1 MSGLTPRRS
10 LSKRFLLVLACSL
23 TLSGLLA
30 SSASAQDEE
39 PPRADTTTTLHCSS
53 GAVVGAK
60 LTCKVVVEDR
70 SKKPNAPSG
79 DVIFHHTGE
88 GVFTDSEGDHT
99 DKAVCELEREPPRLG
114 RCQVSYTPTTLG
126 SGHQTVSAEY
136 QGDSL
141 HERSNDSEEFELFI
155 PVPTSTSVKCTPARM
170 PLGGSSKC
178 VGTVTDISAF
188 PTTPVGPVAF
198 EDVNGSFPI
207 GAGCIVDPIDGKSAS
222 CELTYVPKK
231 PGIDTVT
238 ARYVGF
244 AQNFHA
250 YLSSS
255 DTTTVEVGNT
265 TATTLSCAP
274 ADGVKPGA
282 TATCTATVEDTD
294 AGPTT
299 PGGTV
304 RFEHDRAGSFSPE
317 TCALTGTG
325 KRSSCQ
331 VKYTPTD
338 RGFHKLTASYQGEAG
353 HFTSKASSRL
363 RVGERR
369 FAAPGGTGA
378 DPCANPADPCSLFD
392 AADFRGVDT
401 TIQPGDEVVMLA
413 GTYTDSAGDLGPT
426 GVLLPE
432 KELEIH
438 GQAELPRPLIEL
450 LTESGLVTVSS
461 GDVLSGIEIDSV
473 AAPADLE
480 SLGIVENVIVR
491 SSAPGAIACVQIA
504 GVIRDSA
511 CLASG
516 AGAAA
521 AGTRP
526 APELGAPGASLRNV
540 TAVATGDESH
550 GLAYDLSQSGAS
562 LSVKFDA
569 KATIAKGTAE
579 DVFARNGVEA
589 EVEVQLD
596 HSDYASVL
604 AEDGAIV
611 TPAGAPTNVKAAPL
625 LAADGIHQLIGS
637 PTVDAGAT
645 DELSGEADLDG
656 NVRVF
661 GPAAD
666 IGVDELTNATVTAVS
681 CKPATVNAGKP
692 STCTATV
699 ENVSPGTPGPTGV
712 VSFSREGEGTGS
724 FSDEGVCQL
733 DETEGKLSCQ
743 VSYTPTTVGSGSH
756 KVVASYEGD
765 PTHDRSQGSTAVSVV
780 NHVTKTTLSCAPS
793 PVEIKASSH
802 CKATVEDTVGGVAT
816 TPSGKVTF
824 KSDSNGA
831 FSPKECDLVTI
842 DGKSA
847 SCTVDY
853 TPAEVQSGSHKLT
866 AAYASDALHASSS
879 GQFSVKVS
887 PEGRVTNTALS
898 CSPNPV
904 QVKGVSHCEATV
916 VDTGPSGASA
926 PSGDITFTS
935 DSKGNFP
942 ISCILHPTGDGKSA
956 SCAVDYIPAE
966 VQSGHHGLTA
976 TYLGDAVHGPSA
988 GEFSLEVNPEGSEN
1002 GTTTLLSCE
1011 PATAGVG
1018 SSVQCS
1024 ARVDN
1029 TVLGASAPTGI
1040 VHFHTA
1046 DLGAFSPADCTLQPA
1061 EDGKTA
1067 SCLTRVKYTPSA
1079 LGNGTHL
1086 LEGTYPGD
1094 GRHTS
1099 STGSFSMKV
1108 VPPTGSAH
1116 GTKTTLSCTP
1126 GTVEVKHPSHCKA
1139 TVEDTVGAAAT
1150 SPTGKVAFASDS
1162 NGAFAAKECALAE
1175 TGDGKSA
1182 SCTVDYTPAA
1192 VGSGSHQLT
1201 AAYSSD
1207 AFHLSSSGET
1217 SLKVN
1222 VEGGGGE
1229 KDATKTTLACNPA
1242 SLAVG
1247 DSSICTATV
1256 TDEAGTPSTPR
1267 GNVSFSHSNEGVFSP
1282 QASCVLIA
1290 AGDGKSAT
1298 CQLTYIPTAVGAHQ
1312 LTAVYLGDE
1321 AHISSEATSSLS
1333 VTAGGGN
1340 KDATKATLACVPS
1353 NLAVGGSSTCTATVT
1368 DEATSPSTPRGN
1380 FTFSHSNEGVFS
1392 PQASCALIAAGDGK
1406 SASCQLTYI
1415 PTAVGAHQL
1424 TALYSGDEAH
1434 TSSEATSS
1442 LSVSESGGGTKDQT
1456 KTALS
1461 CLPAS
1466 LAVGG
1471 SSICTATVTD
1481 EAGSPSTPRGN
1492 VSFTHSNE
1500 GVFSPQASCALLAS
1514 GDGKSASCQLIYI
1527 PTAAGAHGLTGLYS
1541 GDEAHRS
1548 SEATSSL
1555 SVTAGGGNKDATK
1568 ATLACNPTSLAVG
1581 GSSTCTATV
1590 TDEAATPSTP
1600 RGNFTFS
1607 HSNEGVFSPQASCV
1621 LIAAGDGK
1629 SATCQLTYIPI
1640 ATGAHQLTALYSGD
1654 EAHTSSEATSSLSAT
1669 AGGGN
1674 KDATKATLVCNPAS
1688 LAVGGS
1694 ATCTATVT
1702 DQAGTPSTPRGN
1714 FTFSHSNEGVF
1725 SPQASCA
1732 LIASGDGKTA
1742 SCQLT
1747 YIPTSVG
1754 GHQLTALYSGDEA
1767 HVSSEATSSLS
1778 VTAGGGNKDA
1788 TKATLACVPA
1798 SLAAGGSSTCT
1809 ATVTDEAGTPS
1820 TPRGN
1825 FTFSHSNEGV
1835 FSPQASCVLIA
1846 TGDGKTASC
1855 QLAYIPTAVG
1865 AHQLTALYS
1874 GDEAHN
1880 QSEGVTAL
1888 TVTSPGGDTHTT
1900 KATLDCAPA
1909 SVEVSQLSHC
1919 AVTVEDTA
1927 ATGATSPTGKVA
1939 FTTDSE
1945 GAFSAAECDLAATD
1959 AKSATCAVDYTPARR
1974 QSGHHVLTVAYRGDE
1989 AHAISSGQ
1997 FSLGVTR
2004 EGGSTK
2010 DATTTALSCQP
2021 AARATSEVSTCT
2033 ATVTD
2038 TETGTVPSG
2047 KVEFESNEA
2056 GAFSDAA
2063 ACVLSPSGGAEASC
2077 EVSYRPVLVGSG
2089 THRIAAAYQGDA
2101 GHDPSTGSDE
2111 IAVTIESPEKSET
2124 VTTLTC
2130 VPAAVKT
2137 SEATTC
2143 TVLVN
2148 DESTTPTLP
2157 SGQVEFATNGVGA
2170 FSDAATCSLDVA
2182 GPHEAVCALTYTPI
2196 EVGSG
2201 RHKVFATYEADGTH
2215 RISQG
2220 TATVD
2225 VSAETPEKPLTRTTL
2240 ECAPASRTI
2249 GELST
2254 CTATVENAESGPS
2267 LPTGLVELASN
2278 GKGGFS
2284 SADCTLA
2291 DAGNGKASCQ
2301 VDYAPTEVGT
2311 GTHRIAATYAG
2322 DQDHRLSQGVDTI
2335 AVSAPGLDPTAT
2347 TVVCAPSP
2355 MLSSGFAAC
2364 TVTVTDTDAT
2374 PSAPSGEV
2382 KFKARDGDVFSGE
2395 GACTLFSVGQDTAR
2409 CDVIYEPIAG
2419 GPRQIV
2425 AAYQGDAGHAQ
2436 SEGETPLVV
2445 LASNGGHHTETS
2457 LTCDPASV
2465 ILGGHSICTVEVT
2478 DISPDKPKAPGGAVV
2493 FASEGP
2499 GTFSTGG
2506 CVLFAVGPAKAR
2518 CQLIYNPAEVGPGSH
2533 QVVAIYPGEAGH
2545 EPSIASARIDVA
2557 PPNGGHATA
2566 TTVACQPATVA
2577 IGASATCTVTVADTD
2592 ATSPS
2597 IPQGGVIFRTDSA
2610 GTFDT
2615 GGCHLE
2621 AVGPGKSACSLH
2633 YAPIDVRSGSHEISA
2648 AYEGDAGQGG
2658 AASHEPSQASTPL
2671 AVTARPLP
2679 ETHPTQVSVACGPNG
2694 LSLGASTTCTATVA
2708 DTVID
2713 PTEPTAPTGEVKF
2726 ASDGPGGFSVVACG
2740 LTGAGPGKG
2749 SCQVTYNPS
2758 AVGSGKHKITAAYQ
2772 GDGGHLQSAGETT
2785 LQVVAPAPP
2794 AATAPNTTIKKKP
2807 RRKTALRKAKFK
2819 FVSDQAGSTFQC
2831 KLDKKR
2837 YRPCR
2842 SPFKRKVRPGRH
2854 VFRVRAINPQGL
2866 ADPTPAVFRWRVGR
2880 PR

>member
-1 MSGLTPRRS
+1 MSGSTPRRS
-10 LSKRFLLVLACSL
+10 LSKRFPSRWPATFALALAGALVMSA
-23 TLSGLLA
+23 LLA
-30 SSASAQDEE
+30 GAAAAEE
-39 PPRADTTTTLHCSS
+39 PRDDTELELVCTSS
-53 GAVVGAK
+53 GSMLVGETTA
-60 LTCKVVVEDR
+60 CRVVVVDTA
-70 SKKPNAPSG
+70 KKPHTPTGS
-79 DVIFHHTGE
+79 IFFRHTE
-88 GVFTDSEGDHT
+88 QGVFSDGG
-99 DKAVCELEREPPRLG
+99 VCELKGTPPTLG
-114 RCQVSYTPTTLG
+114 KCQVNYTPTSLG
-126 SGHQTVSAEY
+126 SGRQTISAEY

-141 HERSNDSEEFELFI
+141 HEPSADSEQIHLFL
-155 PVPTSTSVKCTPARM
+155 PVPTATNFECTPARL

-178 VGTVTDISAF
+178 VAIVTDLSASGLT
-188 PTTPVGPVAF
+188 PTGPVAF
-198 EDVNGSFPI
+198 ETANGSFPQN
-207 GAGCIVDPIDGKSAS
+207 GCFVSPIDERTAS
-222 CELTYVPKK
+222 CELPYTPVK
-231 PGIDTVT
+231 PGTDTLT
-238 ARYVGF
+238 ARYSGDSVEF
-244 AQNFHA
+244 ISH
-250 YLSSS
+250 LPST

-265 TATTLSCAP
+265 TATALSCFP
-274 ADGVKPGA
+274 AGLKPGQ
-282 TATCTATVEDTD
+282 TSTCTATVEDTG

-304 RFEHDRAGSFSPE
+304 RFEHDLAGSFSPE
-317 TCALTGTG
+317 TCAPVGSG

-331 VKYTPTD
+331 VKYTPSA
-338 RGFHKLTASYQGEAG
+338 RGFHKITASYQGEAG
-353 HFTSKASSRL
+353 HFTSKASARL
-363 RVGERR
+363 RVGELR

-392 AADFRGVDT
+392 AADSRGVDT
-401 TIQPGDEVVMLA
+401 TVQPGDEVVMLP

-432 KELEIH
+432 NGIEIH
-438 GQAELPRPLIEL
+438 SQAELPRPVIEL

-461 GDVLSGIEIDSV
+461 GDFLSGIEIDTAV
-473 AAPADLE
+473 APANLE
-480 SLGIVENVIVR
+480 SLGVVEDLIVR
-491 SSAPGAIACVQIA
+491 SSAPGAIACVQTA

-511 CLASG
+511 CLARG

-526 APELGAPGASLRNV
+526 APELGSSASLRNV

-579 DVFARNGVEA
+579 DVFARNGAEA

-604 AEDGAIV
+604 AEAGAIV

-666 IGVDELTNATVTAVS
+666 IGVDELTNATVTAVT
-681 CKPATVNAGKP
+681 CKPPTVNAGKP

-699 ENVSPGTPGPTGV
+699 ENVSPGTPGPTGI

-743 VSYTPTTVGSGSH
+743 VGYTPTTVGSGSH
-756 KVVASYEGD
+756 KVIASYEGD

-816 TPSGKVTF
+816 TPSGKVAF

-853 TPAEVQSGSHKLT
+853 TPAEVQSGTHKLT

-879 GQFSVKVS
+879 GQFSVKVA
-887 PEGRVTNTALS
+887 PEGRVTQTALS
-898 CSPNPV
+898 CSPSPV

-926 PSGDITFTS
+926 PSGDVTFTS

-942 ISCILHPTGDGKSA
+942 IACILHPVGDGKSA
-956 SCAVDYIPAE
+956 SCGVDYIPAE

-988 GEFSLEVNPEGSEN
+988 GEFSLDVSAEGTEN
-1002 GTTTLLSCE
+1002 GTTTLINCE

-1029 TVLGASAPTGI
+1029 TVLGAGAPTGI

-1046 DLGAFSPADCTLQPA
+1046 DLGVFSPADCTLQPIG
-1061 EDGKTA
+1061 EGKSAT
-1067 SCLTRVKYTPSA
+1067 CLTKVKYTPSA

-1094 GRHTS
+1094 GSHTS

-1162 NGAFAAKECALAE
+1162 NGAFAAKECALAA

-1229 KDATKTTLACNPA
+1229 KDATKATLACVPA

-1247 DSSICTATV
+1247 GSSTCTATV
-1256 TDEAGTPSTPR
+1256 TDEAASPSTPK
-1267 GNVSFSHSNEGVFSP
+1267 GIVSFSHSNEGVFSP
-1282 QASCVLIA
+1282 QASCALIA
-1290 AGDGKSAT
+1290 AGDGKSAS

-1312 LTAVYLGDE
+1312 LTALYSGDE
-1321 AHISSEATSSLS
+1321 AHVSSEATSSLN
-1333 VTAGGGN
+1333 VTQGGGGR
-1340 KDATKATLACVPS
+1340 DATKATLACVPAS
-1353 NLAVGGSSTCTATVT
+1353 VAVGGSSICTATVT
-1368 DEATSPSTPRGN
+1368 DEAASPSTPRGN

-1392 PQASCALIAAGDGK
+1392 PQASCALIATGDGK

-1471 SSICTATVTD
+1471 SSTCTATVTD
-1481 EAGSPSTPRGN
+1481 EAGTPSTPRGN
-1492 VSFTHSNE
+1492 VSFSHSNE
-1500 GVFSPQASCALLAS
+1500 GVFSPQASCALIAS
-1514 GDGKSASCQLIYI
+1514 GDGKTASCQLTYI

-1568 ATLACNPTSLAVG
+1568 ATLACNPASLAVG

-1590 TDEAATPSTP
+1590 TDEAASPSTP

-1629 SATCQLTYIPI
+1629 SATCQLIYIPI

-1654 EAHTSSEATSSLSAT
+1654 EAHTSSEATSSLS
-1669 AGGGN
+1669 
-1674 KDATKATLVCNPAS
+1674 
-1688 LAVGGS
+1688 
-1694 ATCTATVT
+1694 
-1702 DQAGTPSTPRGN
+1702 
-1714 FTFSHSNEGVF
+1714 
-1725 SPQASCA
+1725 
-1732 LIASGDGKTA
+1732 
-1742 SCQLT
+1742 
-1747 YIPTSVG
+1747 
-1754 GHQLTALYSGDEA
+1754 
-1767 HVSSEATSSLS
+1767 

-1788 TKATLACVPA
+1788 TKATLACVP
-1798 SLAAGGSSTCT
+1798 SNLPAGGSSTCT

-1846 TGDGKTASC
+1846 AGDGKSASC
-1855 QLAYIPTAVG
+1855 QITYIPTAVG
-1865 AHQLTALYS
+1865 PHQLTALYS

-1888 TVTSPGGDTHTT
+1888 TVTSPGGETHTT

-1945 GAFSAAECDLAATD
+1945 GAFSATECDLAATD

-1989 AHAISSGQ
+1989 THATSSGQ

-2010 DATTTALSCQP
+2010 DATNTALSCEP

-2047 KVEFESNEA
+2047 RVEFGSNEA

-2089 THRIAAAYQGDA
+2089 THRISAAYQGDA

-2111 IAVTIESPEKSET
+2111 IAVTIESPEKDET

-2148 DESTTPTLP
+2148 DESTTPAVPT
-2157 SGQVEFATNGVGA
+2157 GQVEFATNGVGA
-2170 FSDAATCSLDVA
+2170 FSGAATCTLEAA
-2182 GPHEAVCALTYTPI
+2182 GAHEAICALTYTPI

-2201 RHKVFATYEADGTH
+2201 HHKVFATYEADGTH

-2267 LPTGLVELASN
+2267 LPTGLVEFASN

-2284 SADCTLA
+2284 SADCTLG

-2335 AVSAPGLDPTAT
+2335 AVSAPALDPTTT

-2364 TVTVTDTDAT
+2364 TVTVTDTDAN

-2395 GACTLFSVGQDTAR
+2395 GACTLFSVGQDKAR

-2419 GPRQIV
+2419 GPRQIK
-2425 AAYQGDAGHAQ
+2425 ASYQGDAGHAQ

-2445 LASNGGHHTETS
+2445 LASNGGHHTETG

-2533 QVVAIYPGEAGH
+2533 QVVAIYPGEVGH
-2545 EPSIASARIDVA
+2545 EPSVASARVKVA

-2577 IGASATCTVTVADTD
+2577 VGDNATCTVTVADTD

-2597 IPQGGVIFRTDSA
+2597 TPQGGVIFRTDSA

-2615 GGCHLE
+2615 GGCHLDE
-2621 AVGPGKSACSLH
+2621 VSPGKAACSLR
-2633 YAPIDVRSGSHEISA
+2633 YAPVDVRSGNHEISA

-2679 ETHPTQVSVACGPNG
+2679 ETHPTKVSVACGPNG
-2694 LSLGASTTCTATVA
+2694 LTLGASTTCTATVA

-2726 ASDGPGGFSVVACG
+2726 ASDGPGSFSVVACG
-2740 LTGAGPGKG
+2740 LTSAGAGKA
-2749 SCQVTYNPS
+2749 SCQVSYNPS
-2758 AVGSGKHKITAAYQ
+2758 AVGSGKHKIAAAYQ

-2785 LQVVAPAPP
+2785 LQVVAPLPP

-2854 VFRVRAINPQGL
+2854 IFRVRAINPQGL
-2866 ADPTPAVFRWRVGR
+2866 VDPTPAVFRWRVGSLTR
-2880 PR
+2880 RR